1 MCLVV
6 KQIDFVLIS
15 IIAICHVR
23 LTQGLFLAGCS
34 MTPKYNLLD
43 HHEYLITRSVQQIQI
58 KAKISIPIAR
68 VMQP

>member
-1 MCLVV
+1 MIQFLLL
-6 KQIDFVLIS
+6 Q
-15 IIAICHVR
+15 VR

-58 KAKISIPIAR
+58 KAKISIPIFSDATLGSDS
-68 VMQP
+68 